1 MIFTHV
7 SLVQEGEA
15 ALFYR
20 FDRKLNGYM
29 IAGVIISDTMEAK
42 LEFVKVWKYFVSEI
56 VQKDDIYASIPLNT
70 TNSMFTNYTS
80 YYDTIEGR
88 KLYKVDN
95 YLKKQYSSYEKH
107 LERAGSKE

>member
-7 SLVQEGEA
+7 SLIQEGEA

-20 FDRKLNGYM
+20 FDRKLSGYM

-42 LEFVKVWKYFVSEI
+42 LEFVKVWKYFVSEV
-56 VQKDDIYASIPLNT
+56 VQNDDIYASIPLGV

-95 YLKKQYSSYEKH
+95 YLKKQYSNYEKH
-107 LERAGSKE
+107 LERAGSNE

>member
-56 VQKDDIYASIPLNT
+56 VQKDDIYASIPLST

>member
-1 MIFTHV
+1 
-7 SLVQEGEA
+7 
-15 ALFYR
+15 
-20 FDRKLNGYM
+20 M

-56 VQKDDIYASIPLNT
+56 VQKDDIYASIPLGT

>member
-7 SLVQEGEA
+7 SLIQEGEA

-20 FDRKLNGYM
+20 FDRKLSGYM
-29 IAGVIISDTMEAK
+29 IAGVIISDTMEAR

-56 VQKDDIYASIPLNT
+56 VQKDDIYASIPLSV

-88 KLYKVDN
+88 KLYSN
-95 YLKKQYSSYEKH
+95 YEKH
-107 LERAGSKE
+107 LERAGSNE

>member
-7 SLVQEGEA
+7 SLIQEGEA

-20 FDRKLNGYM
+20 FDRKLSGYM
-29 IAGVIISDTMEAK
+29 IAGVIISDTMEAR

-56 VQKDDIYASIPLNT
+56 VQKDDIYASIPLSV

-95 YLKKQYSSYEKH
+95 YLKKQYSNYEKH
-107 LERAGSKE
+107 LERAGSNE

>member
-1 MIFTHV
+1 
-7 SLVQEGEA
+7 
-15 ALFYR
+15 
-20 FDRKLNGYM
+20 
-29 IAGVIISDTMEAK
+29 
-42 LEFVKVWKYFVSEI
+42 
-56 VQKDDIYASIPLNT
+56 
-70 TNSMFTNYTS
+70 MFTNYTS

>member
-7 SLVQEGEA
+7 SLIQEGEA

-20 FDRKLNGYM
+20 FDRKLKGYM

-56 VQKDDIYASIPLNT
+56 VQKDDIYASIPLGT

-107 LERAGSKE
+107 LERAGSKD

>member
-7 SLVQEGEA
+7 SLIQEGEA

-29 IAGVIISDTMEAK
+29 IAGVLISDNMDAK
-42 LEFVKVWKYFVSEI
+42 LQFVKVWKYFVSEI
-56 VQKDDIYASIPLNT
+56 VQKDDIYASIPLGT

>member
-7 SLVQEGEA
+7 SLIQEGEA

-29 IAGVIISDTMEAK
+29 IAGILISDNMDAK
-42 LEFVKVWKYFVSEI
+42 LQFVKVWKYFVSEV
-56 VQKDDIYASIPLNT
+56 VQADDIYASIPIGLS
-70 TNSMFTNYTS
+70 NSMFANYTT

-88 KLYKVDN
+88 KIYKVDN
-95 YLKKQYSSYEKH
+95 YLKKQYSEYDKQQ
-107 LERAGSKE
+107 ERAGSNT